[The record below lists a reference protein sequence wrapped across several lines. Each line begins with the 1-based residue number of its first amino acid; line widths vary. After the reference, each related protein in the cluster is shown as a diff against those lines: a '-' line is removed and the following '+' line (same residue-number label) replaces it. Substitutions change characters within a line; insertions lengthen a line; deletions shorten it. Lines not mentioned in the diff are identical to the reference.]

1 MLNTLGDFLALSKK
15 ADVLN
20 ITKLAF
26 VQRSLNTEKSTPLP
40 RDRTHFNI
48 YAQLQK
54 LYDILFAK
62 RFFFIINETKHYRFR
77 LGLK

>member
-48 YAQLQK
+48 YA
-54 LYDILFAK
+54 
-62 RFFFIINETKHYRFR
+62 
-77 LGLK
+77 